1 MIYVIKAAITLAL
14 LYSCFFVFLSKETF
28 HRFNRCM
35 LVGIMLVSLVMPMF
49 HFTTS
54 HPTALNEEVYIVQ
67 NYIEQDYTPIVVAS
81 QAPRITWIQVLTW
94 IYLAGVAVM
103 LILTIVQAIALIR
116 FLRCGVRHTDSQG
129 NTVILHNDEVPPFSI
144 FRYIVMSV
152 KDYETSRQYI
162 LTHEQEHIRLAHTY
176 DLLLLQGMKTLQW
189 FNPFIWFLSR
199 DLKAVHEY
207 EADQAVINQGID
219 AKSYQQLLVMK
230 VVGNRLQP
238 FTNNLNHGS
247 LKKRI
252 IMMYQKPSNRW
263 LMLKA
268 LCAIPVAALTINTF
282 ATPIETDP
290 VEDMVKTLETTSVP
304 TINEVKENVLTTVE
318 SIDET
323 PFAIHPVADQY
334 GRITGF
340 THEGKPAD
348 GYFECTAEY
357 VFIDGRQATEAELRN
372 YKTLLANSKFEMVK
386 TENGTAKY
394 NYKDKHGIIVIH
406 TQGESAA
413 PDDDDN
419 PLVLVNGVEIKLPAD
434 IKTLDGKTF
443 SKALGINEDDIE
455 SITVLKDAAAK
466 AVYGERGKN
475 GVIEIK
481 VKGNAFS
488 GHLSD
493 LLIEKLPGVQKNED
507 GTYTINGKPI
517 QKILMNG
524 KEYYKAISDDQET
537 LAIWHDETPPTI
549 TGFIDGDD
557 PIFDVVEEPAQYS
570 GGQAALMQYIA
581 QNVRYPKIAAENG
594 VQGRILV
601 QFVIEKDGSLS
612 NIKIFKGSQPAEDA
626 ITVTAQGTAAEG
638 NKTPKEAYDALNIE
652 AVRVIREMP
661 NWIPAKKQGEAVRM
675 KYTLPINF
683 RLQ

>member
-54 HPTALNEEVYIVQ
+54 HPTTLNEEVYIVQ
-67 NYIEQDYTPIVVAS
+67 NYIEQDYTPIVVAP

-94 IYLAGVAVM
+94 IYLIGVAVM
-103 LILTIVQAIALIR
+103 LILTIVQAIALTR
-116 FLRCGVRHTDSQG
+116 FLRCGVRHTDSRG
-129 NTVILHNDEVPPFSI
+129 NTVILHNGEVPPFSI

-176 DLLLLQGMKTLQW
+176 DLLLLQGMKILQW

-304 TINEVKENVLTTVE
+304 TINEVKENVLTTME
-318 SIDET
+318 SVDET
-323 PFAIHPVADQY
+323 TFAIHPVADQY

-357 VFIDGRQATEAELRN
+357 VFINGRQATEAELRN
-372 YKTLLANSKFEMVK
+372 YKTLLTNSTFEMVK

-406 TQGESAA
+406 TQEASAA
-413 PDDDDN
+413 PDDNN
-419 PLVLVNGVEIKLPAD
+419 PLVIVNGIEINLSTD
-434 IKTLDGKTF
+434 VKTLTGETIA
-443 SKALGINEDDIE
+443 KALNIKEDDVE
-455 SITVLKDAAAK
+455 SITVLKDAAAT
-466 AVYGERGKN
+466 AIYGERGKN

-481 VKGNAFS
+481 VKSAF
-488 GHLSD
+488 LN
-493 LLIEKLPGVQKNED
+493 KLPGVQQNED
-507 GTYTINGKPI
+507 GSYTINGRKV
-517 QKILMNG
+517 QKILVNG
-524 KEYYKAISDDQET
+524 KEYFKALSDGQEK
-537 LAIWHDETPPTI
+537 LAIEDAEIPTI
-549 TGFIDGDD
+549 QNAIHDD
-557 PIFDVVEEPAQYS
+557 PIFDIVEEPAQYP
-570 GGQAALMQYIA
+570 GGQAALMQYLA
-581 QNVRYPKIAAENG
+581 QNIRYPKISAENG
-594 VQGRILV
+594 VQGRVLV

-612 NIKIFKGSQPAEDA
+612 NFKVVKDA
-626 ITVTAQGTAAEG
+626 KPVSDGITVNAQGTTAEG
-638 NKTPKEAYDALNIE
+638 NDIPKEAYGALNIE
-652 AVRVIREMP
+652 ALRVLRGMP
-661 NWIPAKKQGEAVRM
+661 NWTPAKQQGEAVRM